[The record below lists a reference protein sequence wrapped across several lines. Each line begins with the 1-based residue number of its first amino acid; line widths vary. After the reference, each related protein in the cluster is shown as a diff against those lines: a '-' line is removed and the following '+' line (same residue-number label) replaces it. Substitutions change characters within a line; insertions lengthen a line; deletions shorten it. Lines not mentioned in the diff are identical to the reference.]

1 MNATQMLDNNQ
12 ISTINETGVISNI
25 DIFLNK
31 ECKLNKCEPWN
42 KLDKTEKIKQLNDF
56 VETLIEEY
64 TLTDEEVKDIKK
76 YLVSSLDKKKLQCAK
91 DVNYD
96 KTCGKIK
103 SIPCFNY
110 NTSTRKFTLKRCE
123 KRVSTL
129 KSLGKGTN
137 VSSSSKKNM
146 LKKNEEKNQEKKDK
160 ESDK

>member
-1 MNATQMLDNNQ
+1 MNTTQMLFNNQ
-12 ISTINETGVISNI
+12 ITTTNESGTMSNI
-25 DIFLNK
+25 DMFLDK

-42 KLDKTEKIKQLNDF
+42 KLDKTEKIKQLTDF
-56 VETLIEEY
+56 VETLITEY
-64 TLTDEEVKDIKK
+64 TLTDEEVKDIKN
-76 YLVSSLDKKKLQCAK
+76 YLVSSLDKKKLQCVK

-96 KTCGKIK
+96 KICGKIK

-110 NTSTRKFTLKRCE
+110 NSSTRKFTLKRCE

-137 VSSSSKKNM
+137 VSSSSS
-146 LKKNEEKNQEKKDK
+146 LKKKGEKMDK

>member
-1 MNATQMLDNNQ
+1 MNTPLIDNK
-12 ISTINETGVISNI
+12 TETNTVELQPTPISNI
-25 DIFLNK
+25 DIFLDK

-42 KLDKTEKIKQLNDF
+42 KLDKTEKIKQLNEF
-56 VETLIEEY
+56 VDSLIKEY
-64 TLTDEEVKDIKK
+64 ILIDDEVKDIKI
-76 YLVSSLDKKKLQCAK
+76 YLISCLDKKKLQCVK

-129 KSLGKGTN
+129 KTLGKGKN
-137 VSSSSKKNM
+137 VSSSSKK
-146 LKKNEEKNQEKKDK
+146 KKEKEKEK
-160 ESDK
+160 ESGGK

>member
-1 MNATQMLDNNQ
+1 MNTTQMLDNNK
-12 ISTINETGVISNI
+12 ITTTKETEEMSNI

-31 ECKLNKCEPWN
+31 ECKLNKSEPWN

-56 VETLIEEY
+56 VESLIKEY
-64 TLTDEEVKDIKK
+64 TLTDEEVKDIKN
-76 YLVSSLDKKKLQCAK
+76 YLVSSLDKKKLQCVK

-96 KTCGKIK
+96 KICGKIK
-103 SIPCFNY
+103 SIPCFIY

-137 VSSSSKKNM
+137 VSSYSP
-146 LKKNEEKNQEKKDK
+146 LKKKVIKKKGEKMDK
-160 ESDK
+160 EEIDN

>member
-1 MNATQMLDNNQ
+1 MNTTQIQDNNQ
-12 ISTINETGVISNI
+12 ITTTNETGTMSNI
-25 DIFLNK
+25 DIFLVK

-56 VETLIEEY
+56 VETLIKEY
-64 TLTDEEVKDIKK
+64 TLTHEEVKDIKN
-76 YLVSSLDKKKLQCAK
+76 YLISSLDKKKLQCVK
-91 DVNYD
+91 DVKYD
-96 KTCGKIK
+96 KICGKIK
-103 SIPCFNY
+103 SIPSFNY

-137 VSSSSKKNM
+137 VSSSSKKNS
-146 LKKNEEKNQEKKDK
+146 LKKKEGKKDK

>member
-1 MNATQMLDNNQ
+1 MNTTQMLDNNQ
-12 ISTINETGVISNI
+12 ITTTNETGTMSNI

-56 VETLIEEY
+56 VETLIKEY
-64 TLTDEEVKDIKK
+64 TLTDEEVKDIKN
-76 YLVSSLDKKKLQCAK
+76 YLVSSLDKKKLQCVK

-110 NTSTRKFTLKRCE
+110 NSSTRKFTLKRCE

-137 VSSSSKKNM
+137 VSSSSS
-146 LKKNEEKNQEKKDK
+146 LKKKGEKMDK

>member
-1 MNATQMLDNNQ
+1 MNTPLIDNK
-12 ISTINETGVISNI
+12 TETNTVELQPTPISNI
-25 DIFLNK
+25 DIFLDK

-42 KLDKTEKIKQLNDF
+42 KLDKTEKIKQLNEF
-56 VETLIEEY
+56 VDSLIKEY
-64 TLTDEEVKDIKK
+64 ILTDEEVKDIKN
-76 YLVSSLDKKKLQCAK
+76 YLVSSLDKKKLQCVK

-123 KRVSTL
+123 KRVSTI

-137 VSSSSKKNM
+137 VSSSSSS
-146 LKKNEEKNQEKKDK
+146 LKKNVIKKKGKKMDK
-160 ESDK
+160 EIDN

>member
-1 MNATQMLDNNQ
+1 MNTPLIDNK
-12 ISTINETGVISNI
+12 TETNTVELQPTPISNI
-25 DIFLNK
+25 DIFLDK

-42 KLDKTEKIKQLNDF
+42 KLDKTEKIKQLNEF
-56 VETLIEEY
+56 VDSLIKEY
-64 TLTDEEVKDIKK
+64 ILIDDEVKDIKI
-76 YLVSSLDKKKLQCAK
+76 YLISCLDKKKLQCVK

-129 KSLGKGTN
+129 KSLGKGNN
-137 VSSSSKKNM
+137 VSSSSKK
-146 LKKNEEKNQEKKDK
+146 KKEKEKEK
-160 ESDK
+160 ESGGK

>member
-1 MNATQMLDNNQ
+1 MNTTQMLVNNK
-12 ISTINETGVISNI
+12 ITTTNETGTMSNI

-64 TLTDEEVKDIKK
+64 TLTDEEVKDIKN
-76 YLVSSLDKKKLQCAK
+76 YLVSSLDKKKLQCVK

-96 KTCGKIK
+96 KLCGKIK

-137 VSSSSKKNM
+137 VSSSSSS
-146 LKKNEEKNQEKKDK
+146 LKKKVIKKKEEKIDK
-160 ESDK
+160 ENDK